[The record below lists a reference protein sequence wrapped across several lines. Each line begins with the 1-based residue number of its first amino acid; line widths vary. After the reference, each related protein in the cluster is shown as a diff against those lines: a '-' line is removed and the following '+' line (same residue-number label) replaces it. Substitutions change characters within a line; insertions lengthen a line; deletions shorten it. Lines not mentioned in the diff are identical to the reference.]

1 MKSIILFFLFV
12 IGLFYQQKSTAQS
25 MVAVEQIQSYSLM
38 MPTSN
43 YWHIPSNVNGILEAL
58 DTGLLADLHLVR
70 DKNIKPVINNITKQS
85 QMGKFAV
92 NWNKSAQIPFH
103 AYLEWYEINPEFVYL
118 NKLIKISE
126 SKKDSIV
133 SIWFIT
139 VSIFNQKQEAVFKK
153 TLLMNLV
160 PQATMGIGFPMDL
173 PSSTPNAIMQA
184 LQKGTSLFTPEMD
197 DLLFVEAKV
206 PTAYATDNYWMP
218 IVQNKTRI
226 PIDTNKQFSSFVS
239 SAGVQLL
246 RTPSAIMNKIN
257 LKDKSSKN
265 PFIDMIPII
274 KKRSNYFDNEYYEVI
289 QPLRDVNNNKD
300 YSLLSYIEFNTHANE
315 TGNLLSPIIFLPD
328 SMHTIYSDRDS
339 IGYFS
344 VEENVKEKDK
354 FFNSNEI
361 WNGYDSAKKFNIGTL
376 FEKKAIISAKVI
388 QGHFKKQ
395 VFSIHIN
402 YANDIKTIYIND
414 QIGIIALGKN
424 KPYQMVEVTPIE
436 DLELKNFLLLMA
448 FSEIFQLPI

>member
-1 MKSIILFFLFV
+1 
-12 IGLFYQQKSTAQS
+12 

-160 PQATMGIGFPMDL
+160 PQATMGTGFPMDL

-315 TGNLLSPIIFLPD
+315 TGNPLYYYIF
-328 SMHTIYSDRDS
+328 T
-339 IGYFS
+339 
-344 VEENVKEKDK
+344 
-354 FFNSNEI
+354 
-361 WNGYDSAKKFNIGTL
+361 
-376 FEKKAIISAKVI
+376 
-388 QGHFKKQ
+388 
-395 VFSIHIN
+395 
-402 YANDIKTIYIND
+402 
-414 QIGIIALGKN
+414 
-424 KPYQMVEVTPIE
+424 
-436 DLELKNFLLLMA
+436 
-448 FSEIFQLPI
+448 